1 MFLHF
6 KKILN
11 SNPAQ
16 LGDIIV
22 RADSIFLYNNDVLE
36 NRKTGTNYQ
45 ATRIELSSFPN
56 YSFHTP
62 STMAQVS
69 SVLKVIDLTGG
80 GSSTGSSCAGNPG
93 VLDIVYMSTSF
104 PLLRAN
110 MLVNNSKSELEPYVF
125 NPDYIVFTEEV
136 VFQDRKTQQQD
147 TAVLL
152 VLRDSQPK
160 RIMTDL
166 DFSDLMTVLEPT
178 SVPL

>member
-22 RADSIFLYNNDVLE
+22 RADSIFLFNNDILLDQ
-36 NRKTGTNYQ
+36 KTGLNYN
-45 ATRIELSSFPN
+45 ATRVELSSFPN

-69 SVLKVIDLTGG
+69 SVLNVIDLTGG
-80 GSSTGSSCAGNPG
+80 GSNTGSSCAGSPG
-93 VLDIVYMSTSF
+93 VLDIIYLSTEF
-104 PLLRAN
+104 PLLQAN
-110 MLVNNSKSELEPYVF
+110 MLVNSSKSELEPYVF
-125 NPDYIVFTEEV
+125 NPEYIVFTEEV
-136 VFQDRKTQQQD
+136 VFQDRKTQLQD

-166 DFSDLMTVLEPT
+166 DFSDLLMVLEPT
-178 SVPL
+178 IVPI